1 LSIFFQKK
9 FENHSNVTVILKA
22 ALCGDNA
29 RIGENPEGSAMHLDH
44 ATIVTP
50 DLDAA
55 RRFFVDIVGLT
66 DGARPPFR
74 VDGAWLYADGRA
86 VIHLV
91 DATAPVGVRG
101 EPAPGR
107 AAPRIDHIAFRVDSG
122 DAWRALVA
130 RMDAAGVG
138 YQRADVPLTHEVQ
151 LFVALAPGVVI
162 EFVTAAQYAS
172 S

>member
-1 LSIFFQKK
+1 
-9 FENHSNVTVILKA
+9 
-22 ALCGDNA
+22 
-29 RIGENPEGSAMHLDH
+29 MHLDH

-55 RRFFVDIVGLT
+55 RRFFVDVVGLV

-91 DATAPVGVRG
+91 DATL
-101 EPAPGR
+101 PAASPDEATQGR
-107 AAPRIDHIAFRVDSG
+107 VSPRIDHIAFRVDSG
-122 DAWRALVA
+122 DAWRALIA
-130 RMDAAGVG
+130 RMDAAGVAW
-138 YQRADVPLTHEVQ
+138 QRTEVPLTQQVQ

-162 EFVTAAQYAS
+162 EFVTAAQNAFS
-172 S
+172 

>member
-1 LSIFFQKK
+1 
-9 FENHSNVTVILKA
+9 
-22 ALCGDNA
+22 
-29 RIGENPEGSAMHLDH
+29 MHLDH

-55 RRFFVDIVGLT
+55 RRFFVDVVGLV

-91 DATAPVGVRG
+91 DSTL
-101 EPAPGR
+101 PAASPDEAAHGR
-107 AAPRIDHIAFRVDSG
+107 VAPRIDHIAFGVDSR
-122 DAWRALVA
+122 DAWRALIA
-130 RMDAAGVG
+130 RMEAAGVA
-138 YQRADVPLTHEVQ
+138 YQRGEVPLTQQVQ

-162 EFVTAAQYAS
+162 EFVTAAQNAVS
-172 S
+172 

>member
-1 LSIFFQKK
+1 
-9 FENHSNVTVILKA
+9 
-22 ALCGDNA
+22 
-29 RIGENPEGSAMHLDH
+29 MHLDH

-55 RRFFVDIVGLT
+55 RRFFVDVVGLV

-91 DATAPVGVRG
+91 DSTLPAASPD

-107 AAPRIDHIAFRVDSG
+107 VAPRIDHIAFGVDSR
-122 DAWRALVA
+122 DAWRALIA
-130 RMDAAGVG
+130 RMEAAGVA
-138 YQRADVPLTHEVQ
+138 YQRSEVPLTQQVQ

-162 EFVTAAQYAS
+162 EFVTAAQNAVS
-172 S
+172 